1 MKNINKII
9 IKGLL
14 AGLAMLLTSWFMS
27 QILFTIHPQLE
38 GEYRNM
44 LLFRPWSDPLMSLIY
59 VEPFILGMIL
69 AWIWSL
75 VKGGIKG
82 ETIVMKGV
90 NFGFVYWVLTIPGMI
105 MSYGSFPLSLSMI
118 IGWSVTILAQG
129 IAAGIILS
137 RLSVEVK

>member
-1 MKNINKII
+1 MKKTSKII
-9 IKGLL
+9 IKGLIV
-14 AGLAMLLTSWFMS
+14 GLAMLLTSWFMG

-44 LLFRPWSDPLMSLIY
+44 LLFRPGSDPLMSLIY

-82 ETIVMKGV
+82 ETIAMRGV
-90 NFGFVYWVLTIPGMI
+90 NFGFAYWVLTIPGMI
-105 MSYGSFPLSLSMI
+105 MSYGSFPLSLSMVI
-118 IGWSVTILAQG
+118 SWSATILAQG

>member
-1 MKNINKII
+1 MTNRNKIF

-14 AGLAMLLTSWFMS
+14 VGLAMLATSWFMG

-44 LLFRPWSDPLMSLIY
+44 LLFRQPSDPLMSLMY
-59 VEPFILGMIL
+59 VEPFILGLIL

-75 VKGGIKG
+75 AKEAIKG

-90 NFGFVYWVLTIPGMI
+90 NFGFAYWLLTIPGMM
-105 MSYGSFPLSLSMI
+105 MSYGCFPLSISMVI
-118 IGWSVTILAQG
+118 SWSVTILAQG
-129 IAAGIILS
+129 IVAGIILS
-137 RLSVEVK
+137 RFSVPVK